1 LVPDPIDILPPRY
14 RDPQPIG
21 RGGMGEIYRAGD
33 ETLGRRVAI
42 KILAERYSRDES
54 VRGRFKREALSAA
67 RLSSEPNVID
77 IYDVGEWNDR
87 PFIVMEYLPGG
98 SLEDVLV
105 GEGAQEAGRALAW
118 LDQAARAL
126 DAAHA
131 NGVVHRDVKPAN
143 LLLDREGDVRVA
155 DFGIATAVGLDSMT
169 RTGTVLGTAGYLA
182 PEQALGERAAPASDR
197 YALGV
202 VAFEL
207 LTGTR
212 PFAGDT
218 PAVEASAHVHAPV
231 PSASSRRPDL
241 PPQVDAVFRRAL
253 AKDPAERHS
262 SCAELVADLR
272 RALSEAAGTTW
283 EQVVATPPP
292 RRDRAWWPLLAAGL
306 LAAAI
311 AGIAAAA
318 LLTGDEEKA
327 AQPAQP
333 RTVVTT
339 EPGPT
344 VVQTET
350 VTTPPPQEEGKSGAD
365 LNDEGFALMEEGRY
379 EEALPR
385 LEEAVRKLSGTGE
398 RVEAF
403 ALYNLAFTKLQL
415 GRCGED
421 IPQMLD
427 RSEEIQGHRGDI
439 DKARKQYEEQ
449 CGG

>member
-1 LVPDPIDILPPRY
+1 LVPVPTDILPPRY
-14 RDPQPIG
+14 TDPQPIG

-155 DFGIATAVGLDSMT
+155 DFGIATAAGLDSMT

-182 PEQALGERAAPASDR
+182 PEQALGERATPASDR
-197 YALGV
+197 YALAV

-253 AKDPAERHS
+253 AKDPAERYS
-262 SCAELVADLR
+262 SCAKLVADLR
-272 RALSEAAGTTW
+272 RALFEAAGTTW
-283 EQVVATPPP
+283 EQVVAAPPP
-292 RRDRAWWPLLAAGL
+292 RRDRAWWPLLAAGV

-318 LLTGDEEKA
+318 LLTGDEERA
-327 AQPAQP
+327 EQPAQP

-350 VTTPPPQEEGKSGAD
+350 VTTPPPQEEERSGAE
-365 LNDEGFALMEEGRY
+365 LNDEGFALMEEGRF
-379 EEALPR
+379 EEALPV
-385 LEEAVRKLSGTGE
+385 LEEAVQKLSGTGE

-415 GRCGED
+415 GQCGED
-421 IPQMLD
+421 IPQLLD
-427 RSEEIQGHRGDI
+427 RSEEIQGHRSDI
-439 DKARKQYEEQ
+439 DEARRQHEEQ